1 MVKNPTMKSIL
12 VLTLVFLFSSCMS
25 SFNGVLNPTSELKNV
40 KYVNTAFGFSKATYV
55 LGLGGNNHDALVLE
69 AKLNM
74 MKNFPL
80 ENNQFYANYAVDF
93 KKKNNLIVQETLVTV
108 SADVVQEKANL
119 SDENYST
126 LLKSKLG
133 IVDDNAYFSIGD
145 TVVDSAMTYYTI
157 EFNKGGNLIV
167 NPLNI
172 IEKRYSQLIKNHNEL
187 YSTNFDDIVKLFPN
201 KTISLEDRNYFILG
215 INSKALLLQDADW
228 GGVQTFMLMDL

>member
-1 MVKNPTMKSIL
+1 
-12 VLTLVFLFSSCMS
+12 
-25 SFNGVLNPTSELKNV
+25 
-40 KYVNTAFGFSKATYV
+40 
-55 LGLGGNNHDALVLE
+55 
-69 AKLNM
+69 M

-93 KKKNNLIVQETLVTV
+93 KKKNKLIVPETLVTV

-201 KTISLEDRNYFILG
+201 KTISLEDKNYFILG

-228 GGVQTFMLMDL
+228 GGVRTFMLMDL